1 MFGVQKLLDSP
12 GPIFGSSIFGS
23 LYRIMDQD
31 ASLQVLFGVIAA
43 VLSLLGIWATWKFA
57 RGMSSWVVNQV
68 QHY

>member
-1 MFGVQKLLDSP
+1 
-12 GPIFGSSIFGS
+12 
-23 LYRIMDQD
+23 MDQD